1 MNTKVVHRIFAFL
14 SFAIALVVYLLTVQ
28 PTVPFWDCGEFIA
41 AAVHQ
46 QVPHPPG
53 APLFLMI
60 GKVFHTLIP
69 FGDQA
74 WRVNLV
80 SVVSS
85 ALVVLFTYLITVRLL
100 RLIYRKSPETPGQAL
115 AVYGSAFIGA
125 MALTFSDT
133 FWFNAVEAEVYAM
146 STLFVAL
153 IVYLMLRWYMAP
165 DRPGNE
171 WYLLL
176 IAYLIGLSTGVHL
189 LSILTIFSLVM
200 LVYFRYYPFTW
211 KTFFGA
217 GLLAV
222 LVFWIVY
229 PGVVKWFPTMLAGDL
244 PFRTPARE
252 HVVEDSPMVRLLAI
266 AILVGVAV
274 LFWRVGYKQKKPLVA
289 IAAGSF
295 LLIILGYTTYVQ
307 VLLRANAHPP
317 MNENAP
323 TTLDKLVSYL
333 NREQYGEAPLW
344 PRRYQTDDYIARN
357 YEKYG
362 KWYPPEYVP
371 VRRKDGSRI
380 SIPKFTRIN
389 AGGELNY
396 LWSYQIQHMY
406 FRYFAWNFV
415 GRMSD
420 IQDAPAAFFPS
431 EQLKD
436 QWLYQTPYK
445 FLFPIQFFA
454 LPLLFGLIGLVVHWS
469 KDRRTA
475 FVFFILFLVLGVV
488 AAIAQNQQ
496 EPQPRERDYF
506 YAGSF
511 MVWAIWIGIGVM
523 GVIEWISARQ
533 KSLSAWL
540 ESRQMPSLSTAVVA
554 AILIVALLAVPVN
567 MAIGG
572 WEIHDRSDNYMPFD
586 YAYNILQSVEPDA
599 IVFTNGDNDTFPVW
613 YMQDVEGVRRDVR
626 IVNLSLGN
634 TLWYI
639 YQLKNESP
647 WGAKKI
653 PLSFPD
659 EKLLADEY
667 SPEALSYEF
676 GPAKTVEIPVKPE
689 ILAQFTDDTT
699 IINRGAVEI
708 TFTGRPMSK
717 RDGEQMYLFRVQDLL
732 VIDILKQT
740 KFERP
745 VYYSS
750 SVGPDAYCGLEDY
763 FRAEGL
769 AYRICPVPVSRGIR
783 SNYAVNE
790 AVMDQTLLNVL
801 PDEEF
806 YREFHYGM
814 KLRNLTDSGAYY
826 DEPNRRPISS
836 YRAAYLNYA
845 YALFR
850 DLNKPDK
857 GAAVLDTMNK
867 YISPELFPMPYPMNL
882 QVAELYDRAGKK
894 EQARRFALQT
904 IQQCKLLIEKPYL
917 RDQDYYAR
925 SYDPYITA
933 ARAYELIKDYDG
945 AIAMLEQYVA
955 ATGDKTTQARID
967 QLRIQKYEVQGDYK
981 QALQVAEEI
990 LTKYQQSDDRLM
1002 RALVPALERKITD
1015 LRHKL
1020 RGDTAAAFLDT
1031 EDAGDQQIL
1040 LP

>member
-1 MNTKVVHRIFAFL
+1 MSVRMIHRTFAAL
-14 SFAIALVVYLLTVQ
+14 SFGVALVVYLLTVQ

-60 GKVFHTLIP
+60 GKIFHTLIP

-85 ALVVLFTYLITVRLL
+85 AFIILLTYLITARLL
-100 RLIYRKSPETPGQAL
+100 RLIYRKTPDTIPTAL
-115 AVYGSAFIGA
+115 AMYGSAFIGA

-165 DRPGNE
+165 AQPGNE
-171 WYLLL
+171 KYILL

-200 LVYFRYYPFTW
+200 LIYFRYYPFRW
-211 KTFFGA
+211 KTFFIAGA
-217 GLLAV
+217 IAILT
-222 LVFWIVY
+222 FWIVY
-229 PGVVKWFPTMLAGDL
+229 PGVVKWLPTMLAGDL

-252 HVVEDSPMVRLLAI
+252 HVVEDSWLVRLLAI
-266 AILVGVAV
+266 GILVAAAAA
-274 LFWRVGYKQKKPLVA
+274 FWKIGYKQKKSFVALVTA
-289 IAAGSF
+289 SF
-295 LLIILGYTTYVQ
+295 LLIVLGYTTYVQ
-307 VLLRANAHPP
+307 ILLRANAHPP

-323 TTLDKLVSYL
+323 TNLEKLVSYL

-344 PRRYQTDDYIARN
+344 PRRYQTDDYISRN
-357 YEKYG
+357 YDKYG

-380 SIPKFTRIN
+380 SVPKFTRIN
-389 AGGELNY
+389 TAGELNY
-396 LWSYQIQHMY
+396 LFSYQIQHMY
-406 FRYFAWNFV
+406 FRYFGWNFV

-420 IQDAPAAFFPS
+420 IQDAPTAFFPS
-431 EQLKD
+431 EEEKD

-454 LPLLFGLIGLVVHWS
+454 LPLLFGLIGLLVHGS
-469 KDRRTA
+469 KDRKTA

-523 GVIEWISARQ
+523 SIIDFLSAKKQ
-533 KSLSAWL
+533 SLSAWL
-540 ESRQMPSLSTAVVA
+540 ESRQLPSLSTATVA
-554 AILIVALLAVPVN
+554 IVLIIALLAVPVN

-572 WEIHDRSDNYMPFD
+572 WEIHDRSENYMPFD

-613 YMQDVEGVRRDVR
+613 YIQDVEGVRRDVR

-659 EKLLADEY
+659 ESLLADEY
-667 SPEALSYEF
+667 SDKALSYEF
-676 GPAKTVEIPVKPE
+676 GPARKVQIPVKPE

-699 IINRGAVEI
+699 IINRGMVEI
-708 TFTGRPMSK
+708 TFIGKPMTE
-717 RDGEQMYLFRVQDLL
+717 RQGEKIYLFRVQDLL
-732 VIDILKQT
+732 VMDILKQT
-740 KFERP
+740 RFERP

-769 AYRICPVPVSRGIR
+769 TYRICPVPVSKGAR

-790 AVMDQTLLNVL
+790 DVMDKTLLNVL
-801 PDEEF
+801 PGDVF

-850 DLNKPDK
+850 DLNKPEK

-867 YISPELFPMPYPMNL
+867 YISPQLFPMPYPMTL
-882 QVAELYDRAGKK
+882 QVAELYNRAGKK
-894 EQARRFALQT
+894 EQAQRFAQQC
-904 IQQCKLLIEKPYL
+904 IEQCKLLIEKPFL
-917 RDQDYYAR
+917 RKQDYFAR
-925 SYDPYITA
+925 SYDPYLTA
-933 ARAYELIKDYDG
+933 ANAYELVGDYDG
-945 AIAMLEQYVA
+945 AIAMLEQYIA

-967 QLRIQKYEVQGDYK
+967 QLRIQKYEHTGDYEK
-981 QALQVAEEI
+981 AIEVAQEI
-990 LTKYQQSDDRLM
+990 LQKYQQSDDRLL
-1002 RALVPALERKITD
+1002 RALIPAIERKIED
-1015 LRHKL
+1015 LRTKL
-1020 RGDTAAAFLDT
+1020 THTDTASS
-1031 EDAGDQQIL
+1031 E
-1040 LP
+1040 